1 MDKETMEQINMTVR
15 KAEEFHDNMYD
26 LVEVCNMLLKENE
39 RLEARHKADQKAVE
53 EANAIAEN
61 YRKKLNTT
69 RDKLFDAKNE
79 IGFFETSYE
88 SIRKMCVDLQDKNA
102 KLGKALEDR
111 AIGMAKRMHEIE
123 SGVIHLEDPKWENI
137 SKIVKDEKLKYL
149 KSYNTKDLVD
159 ELKKRKGVNVSTVA
173 PYMKLMHDVEG
184 PAIVLTVID

>member
-1 MDKETMEQINMTVR
+1 MDKSVVNNIWRDINCVETIPITTSDIV
-15 KAEEFHDNMYD
+15 KDCKF
-26 LVEVCNMLLKENE
+26 LLGEVE
-39 RLEARHKADQKAVE
+39 RLESRHKADQKAVE
-53 EANAIAEN
+53 EANSIAED

-69 RDKLFDAKNE
+69 RYKLFDAKNE

-102 KLGKALEDR
+102 KLEKALEDR
-111 AIGMAKRMHEIE
+111 AIGMAKRVHEIE

-149 KSYNTKDLVD
+149 NTYSTKDLVD